1 MGKTPSTEHLAGI
14 LTAAFMAAR
23 LRTAPACTN
32 STSGL
37 AAHAGAATCAPD
49 HRAALGEAA
58 RQHRAPTL
66 RRLTAEI
73 EAFDLEHAKA
83 TDERRARTRLA
94 ILESECPSA
103 WKTTASPSSTER
115 SMRATAAAI
124 PVNCKVKIGQARA
137 ARAKL
142 LPSALQA

>member
-73 EAFDLEHAKA
+73 EAFDLEHVKG
-83 TDERRARTRLA
+83 DERGPRTRLA
-94 ILESECPSA
+94 VFQRVEIGLAVRMEGHRLA
-103 WKTTASPSSTER
+103 VQHA
-115 SMRATAAAI
+115 
-124 PVNCKVKIGQARA
+124 VNSDARYCLGDPGKMQSKVIRV
-137 ARAKL
+137 
-142 LPSALQA
+142 P